1 MNDKIKATTVPQIPP
16 NIKIVNDP
24 PISYA
29 SIEMICLF
37 NSYKPP
43 PMSTNINIYNG
54 PALPMTAENAIHTVN
69 AILKA
74 PHAVFPNVLKN
85 APTPSDK

>member
-1 MNDKIKATTVPQIPP
+1 VNDKIKATTVPQIPP

-43 PMSTNINIYNG
+43 PMSTNIKISNG
-54 PALPMTAENAIHTVN
+54 PALPMTAENAIQTVN

-74 PHAVFPNVLKN
+74 PQAVFPNVFNN